1 MIGDVVSHYKILG
14 RLGKGG
20 MGVVYKAED
29 VRLGRTV
36 ALKFLPEELIE
47 SRIARE
53 RFLREAR
60 AASGL
65 DHANICTIFE
75 VDEHERRPFIAMACY
90 DGETLERRIDRGPL
104 SVAEAVG
111 ITIQIAAG
119 LGKAHEQ
126 GIVHRD
132 VKPANIMIT
141 PEGDIKVLDF
151 GVARAIGSSRL
162 TSAGTAIGTVAYMS
176 PEQARSAEVDH
187 RSDIWALGVLLY
199 QMVTGE
205 VPFTGE
211 RDIAI
216 IQSILTAEVPPIAG
230 GDDRDVSPLNQ
241 VLQRALAKETKARYN
256 SVQDFIA
263 DLEPLAAGG
272 EPTTR
277 PLYPVRLRAQ
287 VSVAVLPFQDLS
299 PEQDQEYFC
308 FGMAE
313 ELTNLLARVQGLQVA
328 SRTSA
333 FQFAGKAEDA
343 RRIGEQLAVEHIL
356 EGSVRKA
363 GERVR
368 VSVQLVQTSDGYQV
382 WADRYDRQL
391 QDLFTLQ
398 DEIAH
403 RIAEALEITLMGQT
417 STGALTGE
425 RNPLFL
431 SRAMGNLEAYN
442 LYLKGRYYWNKRTP
456 EGLTRGVEFFQQVI
470 EKEPGYARAYAGLA
484 DSYALLGIYGIEAPR
499 QVMPKAEAAAAKA
512 ISLDPNLAAV
522 YTSRGCVRAAYGW
535 DFHGAAADFQSAIQL
550 DPLYATTYH
559 WYAMYTLIPWG
570 RFEDAAVQLHR
581 ALELD
586 PLSLAINASV
596 GLHRFFAR
604 RYEEAVEE
612 YRKALE
618 IDPAFAMA
626 HFFLGQV
633 YIEMDR
639 CPEAIGEM
647 EKAIELTGGSPEMIA
662 TLACA
667 HARAGRREDALKT
680 LEGLQDQ
687 SRQRYVSPVLE
698 AQVHAALGSPEVA
711 LDRLDEALE
720 SRAADLLWVGVRP
733 VFSPLR
739 STARFRR
746 LLERTGLDAGDPL
759 QETTEIG

>member
-1 MIGDVVSHYKILG
+1 MIGEIVSHYRILG

-36 ALKFLPEELIE
+36 ALKFLPEELVE

-65 DHANICTIFE
+65 DHPNICTIFE
-75 VDEHERRPFIAMACY
+75 VDEFEKRPFIAMAFY
-90 DGETLERRIDRGPL
+90 EGETLERRIDRGPL
-104 SVAEAVG
+104 PVAEAVEV
-111 ITIQIAAG
+111 TIQIAEG

-141 PEGDIKVLDF
+141 PEGAIKILDF

-176 PEQARSAEVDH
+176 PEQARSTEVDH

-211 RDIAI
+211 RDIAV
-216 IQSILTAEVPPIAG
+216 IQSILTAEVPPIATDG
-230 GDDRDVSPLNQ
+230 GGEVTELNR
-241 VLQRALAKETKARYN
+241 VLQRALHKEPSGRYS
-256 SVQDFIA
+256 SVQEFIGS
-263 DLEPLAAGG
+263 LGPLVGD
-272 EPTTR
+272 PTSSTR
-277 PLYPVRLRAQ
+277 PLYPVRAQSQ

-313 ELTNLLARVQGLQVA
+313 ELTNLLARVRGLRVA

-343 RRIGEQLAVEHIL
+343 RKIGEQLGVEHIL

-382 WADRYDRQL
+382 WSDRYDREL
-391 QDLFTLQ
+391 QDLFALQ

-403 RIAEALEITLMGQT
+403 RIAEALEITLMGHT
-417 STGALTGE
+417 SGGALTEE

-456 EGLTRGVEFFQQVI
+456 EGLQRGAEYFQQVI

-499 QVMPKAEAAAAKA
+499 EVMPKAEAAAAKA
-512 ISLDPNLAAV
+512 LSLDPNLAAV

-535 DFHGAAADFQSAIQL
+535 DFHGAAADFQNAIQL

-586 PLSLAINASV
+586 PLSLAINASI

-604 RYEEAVEE
+604 RYPDAVEE

-618 IDPAFAMA
+618 IDPGFAMA

-633 YIEMDR
+633 YIEMGR
-639 CPEAIGEM
+639 ATEAIREL
-647 EKAIELTGGSPEMIA
+647 EQAIELAGGSPEMIA

-667 HARAGRREDALKT
+667 HARGGNGEEARKV
-680 LEGLQDQ
+680 LEGLQIQ
-687 SRQRYVSPVLE
+687 GRQRYVSPVVE
-698 AQVHAALGSPEVA
+698 AQVHVALGNSDAALA
-711 LDRLDEALE
+711 RLEDAYEA
-720 SRAADLLWVGVRP
+720 RAADLLWIGVRP
-733 VFSPLR
+733 LFDPLR
-739 STARFRR
+739 TQPRFRR
-746 LLERTGLDAGDPL
+746 LLELTGLDASDPL
-759 QETTEIG
+759 QETTEVG